1 MGVSSFQTK
10 ISLQQSESFH
20 SFRVTEWGKSHLLV
34 LRIREFIFTTKIVEM
49 GRVKRERGEGDIER
63 ERERERESE
72 REREKERERE
82 REERDEREER
92 REKRD
97 EIG

>member
-34 LRIREFIFTTKIVEM
+34 LRIREFIFTTKIVESV
-49 GRVKRERGEGDIER
+49 RVKREREKNIEGEIEIER
-63 ERERERESE
+63 ERERERESSSL
-72 REREKERERE
+72 
-82 REERDEREER
+82 
-92 REKRD
+92 
-97 EIG
+97 

>member
-34 LRIREFIFTTKIVEM
+34 LRIREFIFTTKIVESVL
-49 GRVKRERGEGDIER
+49 VKREREKQRGGER
-63 ERERERESE
+63 ERERERG
-72 REREKERERE
+72 RER
-82 REERDEREER
+82 
-92 REKRD
+92 
-97 EIG
+97 